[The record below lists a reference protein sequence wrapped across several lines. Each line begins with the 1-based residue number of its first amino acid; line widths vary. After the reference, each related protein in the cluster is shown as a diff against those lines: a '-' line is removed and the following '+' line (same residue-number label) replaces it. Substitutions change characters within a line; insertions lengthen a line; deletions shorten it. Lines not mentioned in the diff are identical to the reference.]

1 MTEKELNLLRA
12 LAEIVERDI
21 FLLTNKGCD
30 KFLELTARAEELNII
45 W

>member
-1 MTEKELNLLRA
+1 MEEEKLRLLQA
-12 LAEIVERDI
+12 LGEIVERDI

-30 KFLELTARAEELNII
+30 KYLELAEKAEEENIV